1 MISRSS
7 ASNLIVWIDSLIMV
21 IFIMVVF
28 RLKWYEN
35 LVEKDRQLKM
45 PKTEDFSIFLP
56 TIPIQEKDYM
66 IADEI
71 SPELL
76 SVQMATHIEDILV
89 EKFQTQDQLSEFEAQ
104 DLS

>member
-1 MISRSS
+1 
-7 ASNLIVWIDSLIMV
+7 MV

-45 PKTEDFSIFLP
+45 PKSEDFSFFLP